1 MLKQN
6 EQNIEEITSTK
17 NPLIKISANV
27 LTVFIGLVASGYE
40 FSYDKELAEIIKA
53 VKWDDSAVEYFRKA
67 RTSYCDVYP
76 YWPRGAMLVSASL
89 NLEESKGYEY
99 NDFNRV
105 KKSLANYSN
114 IDPKE
119 NGEETEQWLL
129 QLPTYYRL
137 IRENLKFNNF
147 WVEYLK
153 RTESIA
159 DQFMEAIHEAKNRV
173 VSRFKVNEIELPEIG
188 VMPNILGFNGDFERI
203 DGVIFVVCA
212 QPDTSL
218 AIHEYLHN
226 IFEQGLKNTIE
237 KIQECAYLL
246 NPVFEK
252 MFLYKYAWAKDA
264 PSWCRVFEESLVRA
278 ATIWV
283 NQSNENEAKLQS
295 MKREEEG
302 FSYVPVLLEE
312 LNNNWCGTNEF
323 PKFIDYCLQ
332 ACEYKYNSI
341 TVGTPQI

>member
-6 EQNIEEITSTK
+6 EQNNKKITSTM
-17 NPLIKISANV
+17 NPLIKTSANV
-27 LTVFIGLVASGYE
+27 LTVFIGLIASGYE
-40 FSYDKELAEIIKA
+40 FSYDKELAERIRT
-53 VKWDDSAVEYFRKA
+53 VKWDDLAVEYFRKA

-89 NLEESKGYEY
+89 NLDKSKRYEY
-99 NDFNRV
+99 NDFNSL

-119 NGEETEQWLL
+119 IGEETELWLL

-137 IRENLKFNNF
+137 IRENAEFNNF

-153 RTESIA
+153 KTESVA
-159 DQFMEAIHEAKNRV
+159 DQFTEAIYEAKNKV
-173 VSRFKVNEIELPEIG
+173 VSRFKISGIELPEIG

-203 DGVIFVVCA
+203 DGVIYVVCA

-218 AIHEYLHN
+218 VIHEYLHN
-226 IFEQGLKNTIE
+226 IFEQGLKNMIDRIKE
-237 KIQECAYLL
+237 YSYLL

-264 PSWCRVFEESLVRA
+264 SSWCRVFEESLVMA

-283 NQSNENEAKLQS
+283 NQSNENEAKIQS
-295 MKREEEG
+295 MKREDEG
-302 FSYVPVLLEE
+302 FSYVPVLLEQ
-312 LNNNWCGTNEF
+312 LNNNWCGTKEF
-323 PKFIDYCLQ
+323 PKFINCCLQ
-332 ACEYKYNSI
+332 ACEYKYNYL
-341 TVGTPQI
+341 TVGMPQI